1 VSITKKLLPKASR
14 VMGIDGSTNSFAF
27 CILEDGE
34 PIKFGEV
41 TFQGADIYH
50 RLLDAKRK
58 IRALTQEFD
67 IDYIALEKAVMV
79 KSADVA
85 IKLGYIFGAM
95 LGELLETG
103 AVVAEVYPIQ
113 WQAFIGNGNF
123 TAAEKIALRKEFPNK
138 SATWYAAKTRD
149 IRKHRTMDFFNKKF
163 KLKIESDNVS
173 DAFGVAWYA
182 THKMVQQ

>member
-1 VSITKKLLPKASR
+1 
-14 VMGIDGSTNSFAF
+14 MGIDGSTNSFAF
-27 CILEDGE
+27 CILDGE
-34 PIKFGEV
+34 ELVKFGEV
-41 TFQGADIYH
+41 TFTGADIYH

-58 IRALTQEFD
+58 IRAIASEFEV
-67 IDYIALEKAVMV
+67 DYIALEKAVMV

-103 AVVAEVYPIQ
+103 AKVAEVYPIQ
-113 WQAFIGNGNF
+113 WQAYIGNSNF
-123 TAAEKIALRKEFPNK
+123 TAAEKIQLRKDFPNK

-149 IRKHRTMDFFNKKF
+149 IRKHRTMDYFNKMFSLDIK
-163 KLKIESDNVS
+163 SDNVS

-182 THKMVQQ
+182 AHKMVQS